1 MCNVYGKML
10 SYYIK
15 LCNMLQKHSEISYLC
30 DTKPLSHRKC
40 RKKQNPHIPLAGSHE
55 NHLCVYVSEME
66 KSISYQLWSMPALPL
81 HLLITLFSTV
91 LWCEGTTG
99 SWWLGGLTRLFK
111 VISICCFHCGTAV
124 TITTWGELTEET
136 MCLLADKTLLM
147 TRCQTMFRLSSWN
160 DYIL

>member
-1 MCNVYGKML
+1 MS

-15 LCNMLQKHSEISYLC
+15 LRNMLQKHSEIFYLC

-40 RKKQNPHIPLAGSHE
+40 RKNQNPHIPLTGSHE

-66 KSISYQLWSMPALPL
+66 KSISYQLRSMPALPL
-81 HLLITLFSTV
+81 RLLITSFSTV
-91 LWCEGTTG
+91 LWCEGTTS

-111 VISICCFHCGTAV
+111 VISICCFDCGPTW
-124 TITTWGELTEET
+124 ITTCGELTET

-147 TRCQTMFRLSSWN
+147 TICQTMFRLSSWN
-160 DYIL
+160 GYIL